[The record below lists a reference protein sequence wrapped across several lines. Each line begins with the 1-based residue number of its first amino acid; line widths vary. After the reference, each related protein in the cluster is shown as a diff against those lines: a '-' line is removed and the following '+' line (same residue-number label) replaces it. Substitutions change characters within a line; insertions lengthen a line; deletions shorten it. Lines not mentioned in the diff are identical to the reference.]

1 MTKETTT
8 KLINMSGKLRML
20 LHPKIIYLM
29 NKFSIFLAIVTL
41 TLSINVFAAA
51 TEREKLYIAIEG
63 EGKIAVFDT
72 SKQKLLR
79 QIDLSYEQ
87 HGMAMSVSP
96 HNVQVAPDGKT
107 VWVTANGSHGGHAGK
122 PNAAEQ
128 NEDGDGQH
136 RMVMEAPSDEVLVI
150 DPETDEVIQRIP
162 IGPALHLAHV
172 VLTPD
177 SSTAY
182 VTAQNENAIYK
193 LDAHQYKV
201 TGKLQAPQGSQPH
214 GLRIAP
220 DGSRAYIALLQGKGL
235 GILDLASGKL
245 ETVPLNGA
253 AVQTAV
259 TPDGKFVLAT
269 LYDTKKLAV
278 YDTQSKSLH
287 DIELLKGAMG
297 PVQLYPTPDSR
308 FVYVADQGHYF
319 GQSDSQWIY
328 KVDLAKSSVIWSV
341 KAGTAPHGIVIAKDG
356 KSAYVTNIVSD
367 DMSVIDLKT
376 DMETARIP
384 VGKEPNGISLWSRDT
399 GGTP

>member
-1 MTKETTT
+1 
-8 KLINMSGKLRML
+8 
-20 LHPKIIYLM
+20 M
-29 NKFSIFLAIVTL
+29 NKFSTFLAIVTL
-41 TLSINVFAAA
+41 ASSVNVFAAA

-72 SKQKLLR
+72 STQKLLR
-79 QIDLSYEQ
+79 KIDLSYEQ
-87 HGMAMSVSP
+87 HGMTMSVSP

-107 VWVTANGSHGGHAGK
+107 VWVTANGSHGGHETK
-122 PNAAEQ
+122 PASNQ
-128 NEDGDGQH
+128 HNDNDGPHGIA
-136 RMVMEAPSDEVLVI
+136 METPADEVLVI
-150 DPETDEVIQRIP
+150 DPETDTLIQRIP

-177 SSTAY
+177 SSTAF

-319 GQSDSQWIY
+319 GQPDSQWVY
-328 KVDLAKSSVIWSV
+328 KVDLEKSGVIWSI
-341 KAGTAPHGIVIAKDG
+341 KAGTAPHGIVVAKDG
-356 KSAYVTNIVSD
+356 KTAYVTNIASD
-367 DMSVIDLKT
+367 DVSVIDLKT
-376 DMETARIP
+376 DTETSRIP